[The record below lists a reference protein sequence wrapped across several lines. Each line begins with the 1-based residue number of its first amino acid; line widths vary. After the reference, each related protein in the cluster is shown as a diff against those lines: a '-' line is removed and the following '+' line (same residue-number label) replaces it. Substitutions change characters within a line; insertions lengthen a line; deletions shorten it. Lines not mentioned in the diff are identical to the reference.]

1 MVVGV
6 FESVDPNQGPED
18 PPAGLRFHKATALS
32 PQLLER
38 LQHTVRKRVLR
49 HFARHALLEPHQA
62 EDMLTWDH
70 GGGFSLD
77 ASVRIE
83 ATDRAGLDQTPEFDP
98 AEPEPVPDDDFDQSR
113 NE

>member
-1 MVVGV
+1 MVGGV
-6 FESVDPNQGPED
+6 FESVDPDYGPEYQT
-18 PPAGLRFHKATALS
+18 AGLRFHEATALS

-49 HFARHALLEPHQA
+49 HFARHTLLEPHQA

-83 ATDRAGLDQTPEFDP
+83 SIESQGESLG
-98 AEPEPVPDDDFDQSR
+98 
-113 NE
+113 